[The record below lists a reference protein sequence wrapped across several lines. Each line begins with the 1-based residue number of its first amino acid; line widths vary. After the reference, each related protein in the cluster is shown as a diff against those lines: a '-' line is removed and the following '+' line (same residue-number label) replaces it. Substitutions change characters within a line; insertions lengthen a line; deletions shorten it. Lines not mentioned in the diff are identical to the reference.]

1 MQGTIKDRTKVIRGF
16 KTFETAL
23 IILDGFLVHYNFFKP
38 HMSLKDFPPK
48 GVDKTPADIAGI
60 KLPFKTWTEFVRQDK

>member
-1 MQGTIKDRTKVIRGF
+1 MKGLVSIIDIRPQ
-16 KTFETAL
+16 AL

-38 HMSLKDFPPK
+38 HLSLK
-48 GVDKTPADIAGI
+48 GKTPAEQAGL